1 MRILVNCHGGR
12 ALAPVSPNPAQFNV
26 PAGVTIHFYVNDG
39 ALLNDGDAWSIL
51 HARQTGAVLP
61 ASPGIA
67 HATANS
73 GAPCQDY
80 WGVPY
85 NALNIVNGIQV
96 EGPANV
102 FTPILGTGGGQ
113 SWGLATANTVQTENP
128 VLPAVRGGPAY
139 ARSAVRLSVIAH
151 YAAVYAATHGPIDV
165 DWISCREHW

>member
-12 ALAPVSPNPAQFNV
+12 VVGPASPNPAQFNV

-39 ALLNDGDAWSIL
+39 ALLNDGDAWNIL
-51 HARQTGAVLP
+51 HARQTGAPLP
-61 ASPGIA
+61 VAPGIA
-67 HATANS
+67 HATVNA
-73 GAPCQDY
+73 GTVCQDY

-96 EGPANV
+96 EGPATV

-113 SWGLATANTVQTENP
+113 NWGPATAHTVQTENP
-128 VLPAVRGGPAY
+128 VLPAVQGGQPY
-139 ARSAVRLSVIAH
+139 ARSAIRLSVIA
-151 YAAVYAATHGPIDV
+151 AYAATRGPVDI